1 MLSKEMVEV
10 KVEEAAAALK
20 PELRFGGCQRGQ
32 CTDVEAADS
41 WPARKAGAYSRFAL
55 APAGLAGA
63 I

>member
-1 MLSKEMVEV
+1 MVEV
-10 KVEEAAAALK
+10 KVEEELK
-20 PELRFGGCQRGQ
+20 PELRFGGCQRGH

-41 WPARKAGAYSRFAL
+41 LPARKAGAYSRFAL

>member
-10 KVEEAAAALK
+10 KVEEELK
-20 PELRFGGCQRGQ
+20 PELRFGGCQRGH

-41 WPARKAGAYSRFAL
+41 LPARKAGAYSRFAL